1 MEGGGYCTDEN
12 DCGKRSHT
20 DLGSSKKWP
29 NTITIDGFLSDDCTQ
44 NPHFCGWSVVF
55 IPYCD
60 GGVFSGN
67 MLVIILYISNSEF
80 IFAYIYRIHPVWVGL
95 RISYFRGIRILD
107 TVIGAVLA
115 AGVNNAEH
123 VILTGCSGKCV
134 M

>member
-12 DCGKRSHT
+12 DCVKRSYT

-44 NPHFCGWSVVF
+44 NPHFCGWSVIF

-67 MLVIILYISNSEF
+67 MLVIIFGTFQAVNLFLYISTEYIQYGLDFAKSTSE
-80 IFAYIYRIHPVWVGL
+80 GL
-95 RISYFRGIRILD
+95 EFSIQLL
-107 TVIGAVLA
+107 VLFLQQ
-115 AGVNNAEH
+115 G
-123 VILTGCSGKCV
+123 
-134 M
+134 